1 MSDLKTNYM
10 GIELKNPIIVGAS
23 NLVLDENHLKQMEE
37 AGAAAIVYKSLF
49 EEQVQLENLAL
60 SEAMEE
66 YTERHAEMTTLFP
79 DIEHAGPREFLMNLR
94 NARKVVSIPLFASLN
109 AVYKETWVEY
119 AEQLA
124 ETGVDGLEL
133 NFYSVPQDFNKTEA
147 SITDE
152 QITIVRQVKKA
163 VRIPVAVK
171 ISPFYTNPLYLI
183 KKLDEEGVNGV
194 VLFNRLFQP
203 DIDIDLEENYFP
215 YNLSHQQDSR
225 IALRYA
231 GLLYGNINASL
242 CANTG
247 ILTGEDVITMI
258 LAGADCVQVV
268 STLYKNQIEYIS
280 TMLTDIQEWMHE
292 KQYQKLNDFR
302 GKLSK
307 KRIKDPFAYKRAQYV
322 DILLKSEEIFKRY
335 PMR

>member
-1 MSDLKTNYM
+1 M

-23 NLVLDENHLKQMEE
+23 NLVLDEHHLKQMEE
-37 AGAAAIVYKSLF
+37 AGAAAVVYKSLF

-60 SEAMEE
+60 SEAMDE
-66 YTERHAEMTTLFP
+66 YSERHAEMTTLFP

-94 NARKVVSIPLFASLN
+94 NARKAISIPLFASLN
-109 AVYKETWVEY
+109 AVYQETWVEY

-133 NFYSVPQDFNKTEA
+133 NFYSVPQDFHKTEV

-152 QITIVRQVKKA
+152 QIAIVKEVKKA
-163 VRIPVAVK
+163 VSIPVAVK
-171 ISPFYTNPLYLI
+171 LSPYYTNPLYLI
-183 KKLDEEGVNGV
+183 KKLDEAGVNGIV
-194 VLFNRLFQP
+194 MFNRLFQP

-225 IALRYA
+225 IALRFA
-231 GLLYGNINASL
+231 GLLYGNVNAGI

-280 TMLTDIQEWMHE
+280 TMLTDMQEWMHE
-292 KQYQKLNDFR
+292 KQYQKLDDFR

>member
-1 MSDLKTNYM
+1 M

-23 NLVLDENHLKQMEE
+23 NLVTDLDNLKRIEE
-37 AGAAAIVYKSLF
+37 AGAGAVVYKSLF

-60 SEAMEE
+60 SEAMDE
-66 YTERHAEMTTLFP
+66 YSERHAEMTTLFP

-94 NARKVVSIPLFASLN
+94 NARKALSIPLFASLN
-109 AVYKETWVEY
+109 AVYQETWVEY

-147 SITDE
+147 AITEE
-152 QITIVRQVKKA
+152 QIAIVQEVKKA

-171 ISPFYTNPLYLI
+171 MSPYYTNPLYLI
-183 KKLDEEGVNGV
+183 KKLDEAGVNGV

-225 IALRYA
+225 IALRFA
-231 GLLYGNINASL
+231 GLLYGNINASI

-280 TMLTDIQEWMHE
+280 TMLTDMQDWMHE
-292 KQYQKLNDFR
+292 KQYQKLDDFR

>member
-1 MSDLKTNYM
+1 MSDLRTNYM

-94 NARKVVSIPLFASLN
+94 NARKAVSIPLFASLN

-292 KQYQKLNDFR
+292 KQYQKLDDFR

>member
-1 MSDLKTNYM
+1 MSDLRTSYM

-60 SEAMEE
+60 SEAMDE

-94 NARKVVSIPLFASLN
+94 NARKAVSIPLFASLN
-109 AVYKETWVEY
+109 AVYQETWVEY

-133 NFYSVPQDFNKTEA
+133 NFYSVPQDFSKTEA

-152 QITIVRQVKKA
+152 QVAIVREVKKA

-171 ISPFYTNPLYLI
+171 MSPFYTNPLYLI

-225 IALRYA
+225 IALRFA
-231 GLLYGNINASL
+231 GLLYGNINASI
-242 CANTG
+242 CSNTG

-280 TMLTDIQEWMHE
+280 TMLTDIQEWMYE
-292 KQYQKLNDFR
+292 KQYQKLDDFR

>member
-1 MSDLKTNYM
+1 M

-94 NARKVVSIPLFASLN
+94 NARKAVSIPLFASLN

-292 KQYQKLNDFR
+292 KQYQKLDDFR